1 MVQMNAK
8 DSVSAKLAECY
19 VTINGNRYNFMQ
31 AISLTATAK
40 KNKTTVPILG
50 RMSKGNKAT
59 SLEYTGKCK
68 FHLNSSVFIKIL
80 EDFKNTGKDLYFDIQ
95 IVNEDPTS
103 DAGRQEIWLRDCN
116 VDGLTIASFDADGDY
131 LTDEMDFTFED
142 WSLSE
147 SFKTLDGM
155 L

>member
-1 MVQMNAK
+1 MGQMNAK

-19 VTINGNRYNFMQ
+19 VTLNGNRYNFMQ
-31 AISLTATAK
+31 AISLT
-40 KNKTTVPILG
+40 
-50 RMSKGNKAT
+50 AT

-68 FHLNSSVFIKIL
+68 FHLNSSIFIKIL
-80 EDFKNTGKDLYFDIQ
+80 EEFKNTGKDLYFDIQ
-95 IVNEDPTS
+95 VVNEDPTS
-103 DAGRQEIWLRDCN
+103 GAGRQEIWLRDCN

-142 WSLSE
+142 WSLGE
-147 SFKTLDGM
+147 SFKNLDGM

>member
-1 MVQMNAK
+1 MGQMNAK

-19 VTINGNRYNFMQ
+19 VTLNGNRYNFMQ

-68 FHLNSSVFIKIL
+68 FHLNSSIFIKIL
-80 EDFKNTGKDLYFDIQ
+80 EEFKNTGKDLYFDIQ
-95 IVNEDPTS
+95 VVNEDPTS
-103 DAGRQEIWLRDCN
+103 GAGRQEI
-116 VDGLTIASFDADGDY
+116 DADGDY

-142 WSLSE
+142 WSLGE
-147 SFKTLDGM
+147 SFKNLDGM